1 MNNKNNNDPDAIM
14 EELQTL
20 WDRQSQRVDNILT
33 ESSKRQP
40 KRLNTR
46 YSVTRRH
53 KQIVQYITL
62 IMINTL
68 SCIFA
73 YMMLTSDSYFL
84 YQFCGYILSIFFMI
98 MTIQAVYT
106 LVSLL
111 RNHPARTD
119 TSHTPHILYPN
130 QVVTATTVAIV
141 VLIGLLNAPKGDE
154 LAMTKIGRADRYA
167 VIVNIDKMLVKS

>member
-33 ESSKRQP
+33 ESSQRQP
-40 KRLNTR
+40 KRLNIR

-53 KQIVQYITL
+53 KQIVQYIT
-62 IMINTL
+62 IIIINAV
-68 SCIFA
+68 SSIAA
-73 YMMLTSDSYFL
+73 YIMLTSDSYFL
-84 YQFCGYILSIFFMI
+84 YQFWGYILSTFFMI

-106 LVSLL
+106 LVSIL
-111 RNHPARTD
+111 RNHPALTV
-119 TSHTPHILYPN
+119 TSHTPHFHNPN
-130 QVVTATTVAIV
+130 QVVTVTSVAFV

-154 LAMTKIGRADRYA
+154 LAMTKVGHADRYD
-167 VIVNIDKMLVKS
+167 VIVNIDKMIVKS